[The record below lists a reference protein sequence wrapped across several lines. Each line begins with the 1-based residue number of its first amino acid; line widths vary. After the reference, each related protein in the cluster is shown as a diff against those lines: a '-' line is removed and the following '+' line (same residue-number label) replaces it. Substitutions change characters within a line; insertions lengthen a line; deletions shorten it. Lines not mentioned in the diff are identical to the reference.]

1 MISCSEAV
9 RQLWSY
15 LDGALDDSD
24 NQAMNAHLD
33 VCRRCCGEVEFATE
47 LQTFLTDHA
56 REDIPPQVRQRFERF
71 LEEI

>member
-15 LDGALDDSD
+15 LDGALGEVDRR
-24 NQAMNAHLD
+24 AMNEHLD
-33 VCRRCCGEVEFATE
+33 VCRRCCGEVDFATE
-47 LQTFLTDHA
+47 LQSFLTNHA
-56 REDIPPQVRQRFERF
+56 REDIPPEVTARLNRF